1 MCEGRDEKMDA
12 ESTND
17 AKVHGARMVVFL
29 WVVLGDMP
37 ALVVGD

>member
-1 MCEGRDEKMDA
+1 MDA

-17 AKVHGARMVVFL
+17 AEVHGARVVVFL
-29 WVVLGDMP
+29 GVVLGVVLGDMP